1 MDYFFW
7 GGEGIGEEE
16 FYGYCETGGI
26 GVREVFCGGFG
37 WSKKLLLFRLYI
49 ESKSVNHAW

>member
-1 MDYFFW
+1 VDYFFW